1 MICCCAL
8 AGTRSCELC
17 NRKPEYVHKSD
28 IISIPYTPVNTGE
41 KRLQEIENAIK
52 RLNER
57 IDEILGEEQWDNRQD
72 LNNTQ

>member
-8 AGTRSCELC
+8 AGTRACENC
-17 NRKPEYVHKSD
+17 NRKAEYVFEPPTVVAV
-28 IISIPYTPVNTGE
+28 PYTYTVDLGE

-57 IDEILGEEQWDNRQD
+57 IDEILGEEE
-72 LNNTQ
+72 

>member
-1 MICCCAL
+1 M
-8 AGTRSCELC
+8 
-17 NRKPEYVHKSD
+17 HKSD

-57 IDEILGEEQWDNRQD
+57 IDEILGEEQ
-72 LNNTQ
+72 